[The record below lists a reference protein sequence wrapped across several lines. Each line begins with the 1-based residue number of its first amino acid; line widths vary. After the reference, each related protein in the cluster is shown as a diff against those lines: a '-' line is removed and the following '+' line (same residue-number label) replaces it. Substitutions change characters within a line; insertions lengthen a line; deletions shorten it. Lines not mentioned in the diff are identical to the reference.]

1 MSKSTD
7 ERFEEAN
14 ELLDKLLGPVE
25 DWSQDEVREFLA
37 DAGVDLKTTSEK
49 LHERVNQVAAAY
61 RARNQDVPI
70 SISGLLEQ
78 LQRAAIRTVAPALTD
93 APAQGDLSNSDQR
106 KLQIS
111 ARPARASRDRKRQ
124 QPFPD
129 EPQVSH
135 PPGQSMDA
143 EDVLFDALS
152 AMVRNGM
159 TIDEASR
166 RLCLIQP
173 AAFVRSAVR
182 RYEDLVGQMS
192 GGPPT
197 LTVPGRGGW
206 YAGPGPAD
214 RFWPAL
220 RAHLLAKDWPG
231 EDVDSLDRA
240 SSRIVSLLEHPGL
253 ARFETKGAV
262 LGYVQ
267 SGKTANFT
275 AVVAKGA
282 DAGYRLFVIMSGLTD
297 KLRNQTQQRISRE
310 LHALNPQHWVMLT
323 DSDADFGGLASGT
336 ATALLSERHDQ
347 RVLCVV
353 KKNPSR
359 LTRLLTWLSGA
370 SDAVLSRCPVLLID
384 DESDQASINTSTN
397 PNRASTIN
405 ALIRDVI
412 QTCPRIAYVGY
423 TATPFANVLINPA
436 EARDLYP
443 KDFIVDLD
451 KPPAYFGPELVF
463 GREPLA
469 GEDDDVRDGLDVI
482 RSVPISELPQLQS
495 QSRTR
500 ASFVPTITPSLRR
513 ALLYF
518 WLATAARFSRG
529 QRSEHSSML
538 VHTTLFAD
546 VQELFK
552 PLLET
557 FRNSVRNALL
567 RNDAELISEFEAIW
581 NEEVGAVDSAKL
593 PEALRSAPTGFS
605 ELHPHLQNV
614 VSGTSVV
621 IENYLTLR
629 EERLDYTQG
638 PGVFIV
644 VGGNI
649 LSRGLTLEG
658 LVTSFFVRTSSAYDT
673 LLQMGRWF
681 GYRRGYGDLPR
692 IWMTD
697 ELKGYFFDLATVEAE
712 IRQDIRRYEQEQAT
726 PLDFAPRIRTHPQ
739 LAITSRLKMQHAVAA
754 SVSYSQQRPQTIHFD
769 LDATGV
775 LASNFSA
782 ARKVIAASA
791 DHSTVERP
799 LGRHWLWRGV
809 PASVVLDFINELL
822 VPRTQFHV
830 ASRSAARLH
839 RRGEQARS
847 IAAVEHRHSFQTSH
861 RRQQNN
867 SCAAAGIRGAC

>member
-1 MSKSTD
+1 
-7 ERFEEAN
+7 
-14 ELLDKLLGPVE
+14 
-25 DWSQDEVREFLA
+25 
-37 DAGVDLKTTSEK
+37 
-49 LHERVNQVAAAY
+49 
-61 RARNQDVPI
+61 
-70 SISGLLEQ
+70 
-78 LQRAAIRTVAPALTD
+78 
-93 APAQGDLSNSDQR
+93 
-106 KLQIS
+106 
-111 ARPARASRDRKRQ
+111 
-124 QPFPD
+124 
-129 EPQVSH
+129 
-135 PPGQSMDA
+135 
-143 EDVLFDALS
+143 
-152 AMVRNGM
+152 MVRNGM

-173 AAFVRSAVR
+173 GGVVRSAVR
-182 RYEDLVGQMS
+182 RYAELVNRLS
-192 GGPPT
+192 DGPPT

-206 YAGPGPAD
+206 YAGPAPTD
-214 RFWPAL
+214 RYWPAL
-220 RAHLLAKDWPG
+220 KRHLLSKGWPP

-253 ARFETKGAV
+253 NRFQTKGLV

-275 AVVAKGA
+275 AVAAKAA
-282 DAGYRLFVIMSGLTD
+282 DAGYRLFIIMSGLTD
-297 KLRNQTQQRISRE
+297 KLRNQTQLRISSE
-310 LHALNPQHWVMLT
+310 LHAHNPQHWVMLT

-336 ATALLSERHDQ
+336 AAALLSERHDQ

-359 LTRLLTWLSGA
+359 LTRLLTWLGGA
-370 SDAVLSRCPVLLID
+370 SEAVLSRCPVLLID

-397 PNRASTIN
+397 PTRESTIN

-412 QTCPRIAYVGY
+412 EMCPRIAYIGY
-423 TATPFANVLINPA
+423 TATPFANVLINPG
-436 EARDLYP
+436 ETRDLYP
-443 KDFIVDLD
+443 KDFIVDLE

-469 GEDDDVRDGLDVI
+469 GEDDDVRNGLDVI
-482 RSVPISELPQLQS
+482 RSVPLAELQQLQP
-495 QSRTR
+495 QSRART
-500 ASFVPTITPSLRR
+500 AFAPSITPSLRK

-518 WLATAARFSRG
+518 WLATSARFSRG
-529 QRSEHSSML
+529 QGSDHSSML

-546 VQELFK
+546 VQEFFK

-557 FRNSVRNALL
+557 FRNTVHDALL
-567 RNDAELISEFEAIW
+567 RSDSALTSELETIW
-581 NEEVGAVDSAKL
+581 NEEMGAVDSARL
-593 PEALRSAPTGFS
+593 PEALRSAPTSFT
-605 ELHPHLQNV
+605 ELRPHLQSV

-621 IENYLTLR
+621 IENYLTLQ

-712 IRQDIRRYEQEQAT
+712 IRQDIRRYEQDQAT
-726 PLDFAPRIRTHPQ
+726 PLDFGPRIRTHPH

-754 SVSYSQQRPQTIHFD
+754 SVSYSQQRPQTIHFE
-769 LDATGV
+769 LDAADV
-775 LASNFSA
+775 LSSNLRSA
-782 ARKVIAASA
+782 QRLVAAA
-791 DHSTVERP
+791 AHHSSVERP
-799 LGRHWLWRGV
+799 SGRHWLWPGV
-809 PASVVLDFINELL
+809 PAAAVLTFINDYEFHERSSTLRPDLL
-822 VPRTQFHV
+822 RAYIGAENKLGALLEWNIGIVSREATGGGRTIPVEAGVAVVPVER
-830 ASRSAARLH
+830 SRVKGAAPPNIKALM
-839 RRGEQARS
+839 GPADM
-847 IAAVEHRHSFQTSH
+847 ILDLKL
-861 RRQQNN
+861 
-867 SCAAAGIRGAC
+867 AAAGVPTLADMWKLREVQAPGRGLLLLYFIDRHSAPQAGSGTRESLNARSDVVGVALVFPKGRSADYNYMTADLQSLRVDDWLVDEQLVED